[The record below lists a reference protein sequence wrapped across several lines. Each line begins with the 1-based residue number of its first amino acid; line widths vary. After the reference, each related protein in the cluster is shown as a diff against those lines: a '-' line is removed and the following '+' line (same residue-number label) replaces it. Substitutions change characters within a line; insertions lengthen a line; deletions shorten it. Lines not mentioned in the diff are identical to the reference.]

1 MAQSREWRLA
11 RRPVGMP
18 QAGDFEQ
25 GTIELRAPAEG
36 EILVRNRFLSVD
48 PYMRGR
54 MYDRPSY
61 VPPFELGKAMQGGA
75 IGEVIESNAPG
86 FAPGDLV
93 SSMWGWR
100 EGWVAAASSAQKIA
114 PPPGVPPQ
122 AYLGVLGMTGMTA
135 WGGLTQIGQP
145 KEGETLFVSGGA
157 GAVGSTVAQI
167 GKVLGLHVVASAG
180 SAEKCDWLR
189 GLGVEAINYRDG
201 NLAAQLKAAAPRGI
215 DIYFDN
221 VGGDHLEAALD
232 AARPFARFVECGMIA
247 QYNDE
252 KPRPGPSNIVLV
264 VGKQIRMEGFIVSR
278 FAHLQGEFAAAMAGW
293 IAEGRIRWEETIVNG
308 FEQTP
313 EAFLGL
319 FSGANTGKMVVAL

>member
-18 QAGDFEQ
+18 AASDFEE
-25 GTIELRAPAEG
+25 GTIELRAPADG
-36 EILVRNRFLSVD
+36 EILVRNLFLSVD

-61 VPPFELGKAMQGGA
+61 VPPFELGKALQGGA

-100 EGWVAAASSAQKIA
+100 EGWVAPAASAQKIS
-114 PPPGVPPQ
+114 PPPGIPPQ
-122 AYLGVLGMTGMTA
+122 AYLGVLGMTGLTA

-145 KEGETLFVSGGA
+145 KAGETLFVSGGA

-167 GKVLGLHVVASAG
+167 GKALGLHVVASAG
-180 SAEKCDWLR
+180 SPEKCDWLR
-189 GLGVEAINYRDG
+189 SLGVEAINYRDG
-201 NLAAQLKAAAPRGI
+201 NLAVQLKAAAPKGI

-232 AARPFARFVECGMIA
+232 AARPMARFVECGMIA

-252 KPRPGPSNIVLV
+252 APRPGPSNIVLV
-264 VGKQIRMEGFIVSR
+264 VGKQIRMEGFIVTR
-278 FAHLQGEFAAAMAGW
+278 FAHLQQEFAAAMSGW

-308 FEQTP
+308 FEKTP
-313 EAFLGL
+313 QAFLGL
-319 FSGANTGKMVVAL
+319 FTGANTGKMIVAL